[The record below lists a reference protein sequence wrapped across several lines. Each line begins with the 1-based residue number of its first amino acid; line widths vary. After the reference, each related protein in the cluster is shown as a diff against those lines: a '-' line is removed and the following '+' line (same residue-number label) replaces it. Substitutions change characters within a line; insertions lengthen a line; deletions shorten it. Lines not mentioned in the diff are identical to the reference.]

1 MDSGAQ
7 TDGGPALVSLCT
19 RRRAMPETPH
29 PLVSLDQA
37 SCRALGSPIGGT
49 PKLTKA
55 EPLSSCGKWRCT
67 NGKIKK

>member
-1 MDSGAQ
+1 
-7 TDGGPALVSLCT
+7 
-19 RRRAMPETPH
+19 MPETPH